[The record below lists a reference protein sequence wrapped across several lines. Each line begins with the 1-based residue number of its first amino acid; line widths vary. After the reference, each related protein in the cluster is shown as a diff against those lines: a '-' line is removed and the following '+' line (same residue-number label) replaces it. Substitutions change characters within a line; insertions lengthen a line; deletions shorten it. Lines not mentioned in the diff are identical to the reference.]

1 MQQFSAWVTQYFLP
15 LFVQLKDGS
24 SGNRLHAFC
33 KLIIAS
39 SMLPQVVTQVVSPS
53 AKAKPNDDEI
63 LTSRLVD
70 RVLRPLSHQII
81 TVKFMYR

>member
-1 MQQFSAWVTQYFLP
+1 MVQQFSAWVTPYFSL
-15 LFVQLKDGS
+15 LFVQLKRQFREQTS
-24 SGNRLHAFC
+24 CLC

-53 AKAKPNDDEI
+53 AKAKPMTTKS
-63 LTSRLVD
+63 LHHALWTVFF
-70 RVLRPLSHQII
+70 VHFSHQII